1 MVKDNGIGP
10 GAIIELSRSGE
21 VIPKIEQV
29 ITAVEPQIPAVCP
42 SCGAELFWDNDY
54 LRCPDNMGCPAQIT
68 NAIEHFFRTLA
79 NIDGFGPATI
89 KKLYDH
95 DIKTVSE
102 IYQLTVAEFAE
113 MGFGPRQSEN
123 LVNQLLRSR
132 VEQIED
138 WRFLAAFGIYRLGPG
153 NCEKLLAVYSL
164 EKVLHLSEEEI
175 VVVEG
180 FAELTARAVCLG
192 LKLITPLFND
202 LYQLGFN
209 LEKTRRTD
217 KEDDSPIK
225 GKLIVFTGK
234 MAQGSRSAMEKQAK
248 SLGARTG
255 KSITGKTDLLVTGAK
270 VGAAKL
276 KKAQENNIKIIS
288 EEEYLKIIGK

>member
-1 MVKDNGIGP
+1 
-10 GAIIELSRSGE
+10 
-21 VIPKIEQV
+21 
-29 ITAVEPQIPAVCP
+29 
-42 SCGAELFWDNDY
+42 
-54 LRCPDNMGCPAQIT
+54 
-68 NAIEHFFRTLA
+68 
-79 NIDGFGPATI
+79 
-89 KKLYDH
+89 
-95 DIKTVSE
+95 
-102 IYQLTVAEFAE
+102 
-113 MGFGPRQSEN
+113 
-123 LVNQLLRSR
+123 
-132 VEQIED
+132 
-138 WRFLAAFGIYRLGPG
+138 
-153 NCEKLLAVYSL
+153 
-164 EKVLHLSEEEI
+164 VLHLSEEEI

-202 LYQLGFN
+202 LYKLGFN

-234 MAQGSRSAMEKQAK
+234 MSQGSRSAMEKQAK